1 MYAAIQGDE
10 TMTLRLLKANANREF
25 MDSKGKTAAFW
36 ALSKNYDSIV
46 SLINNDPRKC
56 SLFDVIAKGD
66 LQSTIALLKQGIDV
80 NIKRNNYKVD
90 ESIASPLIEGLHLET
105 PLICASRFQRI
116 DIVTLLCKAPDI
128 KINDSDCDGRT
139 ALFYAS
145 NANNEDIIITLLK
158 KGATSTYYDI
168 NGDTIKNY
176 KLL

>member
-10 TMTLRLLKANANREF
+10 TMILRLLKNNANRDF
-25 MDSKGKTAAFW
+25 IDSKGKTAAFW
-36 ALSKNYDSIV
+36 ASSKNYDSVV
-46 SLINNDPRKC
+46 SLINNDPKKV
-56 SLFDVIAKGD
+56 SIFDVIANGD

-80 NIKRNNYKVD
+80 NIKRNYFKSSD
-90 ESIASPLIEGLHLET
+90 SIASPLIDGIHLET
-105 PLICASRFQRI
+105 PLICATRYQRI

-128 KINDSDCDGRT
+128 KINDSDCNAKT

-145 NANNEDIIITLLK
+145 IANNEDIIITLLK

-168 NGDTIKNY
+168 NGETIKNY